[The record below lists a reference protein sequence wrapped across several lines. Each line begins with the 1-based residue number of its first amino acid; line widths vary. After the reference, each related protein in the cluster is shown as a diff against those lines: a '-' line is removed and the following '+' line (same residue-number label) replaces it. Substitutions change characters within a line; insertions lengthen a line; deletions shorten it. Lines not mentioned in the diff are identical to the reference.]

1 MMTMMLMLAIC
12 AGYYDDVASE
22 DEDDV
27 DAPGHLG
34 LTIMMMLL
42 VKMRKHCRISVTWP
56 MMKVGAQFH
65 CCSIHIIHTLPL
77 ILIRN
82 GINGIYFDLWGVYIK
97 IVISCLTTFSYQLI
111 HSAMLILKKWP
122 SLLFGK
128 FLTDPGLIIVQ
139 WLTDSLTHWRRCWN
153 WRVGHCWLGYL

>member
-1 MMTMMLMLAIC
+1 MTQLLDHSYFNGFNSDLAMLMMTMMLMLAIC

-82 GINGIYFDLWGVYIK
+82 GINGICFDLVKSI
-97 IVISCLTTFSYQLI
+97 YQNCY
-111 HSAMLILKKWP
+111 MLP
-122 SLLFGK
+122 DYLLFSTNTYSQK
-128 FLTDPGLIIVQ
+128 VAFAVA
-139 WLTDSLTHWRRCWN
+139 W
-153 WRVGHCWLGYL
+153 

>member
-1 MMTMMLMLAIC
+1 MASTQTWPCWWWLWYWCSWSIC
-12 AGYYDDVASE
+12 ARYYDDVAGE

-27 DAPGHLG
+27 DAPGQLV

-82 GINGIYFDLWGVYIK
+82 GINGICFGLVNIDSIADSVFVKIGGVGQILRRLPRPLPRWCRIFWGPQLSDWCLKVPLFD
-97 IVISCLTTFSYQLI
+97 
-111 HSAMLILKKWP
+111 
-122 SLLFGK
+122 
-128 FLTDPGLIIVQ
+128 
-139 WLTDSLTHWRRCWN
+139 WLALPCMWN
-153 WRVGHCWLGYL
+153 H